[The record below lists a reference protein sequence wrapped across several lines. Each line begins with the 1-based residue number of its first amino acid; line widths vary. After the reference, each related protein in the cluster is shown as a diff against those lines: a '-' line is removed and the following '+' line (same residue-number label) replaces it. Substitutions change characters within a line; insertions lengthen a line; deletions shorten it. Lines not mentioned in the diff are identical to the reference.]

1 MTRLNGLAIL
11 FLFGS
16 AAVGL
21 LLRAVFAPGN
31 DAAAVLIGGTLMTL
45 LDLGYRLRNENFVGR
60 PKWVSLK
67 AGAFLAFFP
76 LWGWGLAL
84 IGVALVQLVTGQA
97 IFLD

>member
-21 LLRAVFAPGN
+21 LLRSLIAPGN
-31 DAAAVLIGGTLMTL
+31 DAVAVLIAATLMTL
-45 LDLGYRLRNENFVGR
+45 LDLGYRLRNQGFNGR
-60 PKWVSLK
+60 SKWFSMK

-84 IGVALVQLVTGQA
+84 IVVAVVQLVTGEA
-97 IFLD
+97 LF

>member
-16 AAVGL
+16 AIVGL
-21 LLRAVFAPGN
+21 LLRSVIAPGN
-31 DAAAVLIGGTLMTL
+31 DSVAVLIAATLMTL
-45 LDLGYRLRNENFVGR
+45 LDLGYRLRNQRFNGR
-60 PKWVSLK
+60 SKWLSMQ

-84 IGVALVQLVTGQA
+84 IVVAVIQLVTGQSL
-97 IFLD
+97 F

>member
-16 AAVGL
+16 AAIGL
-21 LLRAVFAPGN
+21 LLRAAIAPGN
-31 DAAAVLIGGTLMTL
+31 DAVAVLIAATLMTL
-45 LDLGYRLRNENFVGR
+45 LDLGYRLRNDNFAGR
-60 PKWVSLK
+60 PKWISMK

-84 IGVALVQLVTGQA
+84 ITIALVQLVTGQE
-97 IFLD
+97 IF

>member
-21 LLRAVFAPGN
+21 LLRGLVAPGN
-31 DAAAVLIGGTLMTL
+31 DSVAVLIGGTLMTL
-45 LDLGYRLRNENFVGR
+45 LDLGYRLRNQGVNGR
-60 PKWVSLK
+60 SKWLSMK
-67 AGAFLAFFP
+67 AGAYLAFFP

-84 IGVALVQLVTGQA
+84 IVVAVVQLATGESL
-97 IFLD
+97 F

>member
-16 AAVGL
+16 AGVGL
-21 LLRAVFAPGN
+21 LLRSVIAPGN
-31 DAAAVLIGGTLMTL
+31 DSVAVLIAATLMTL
-45 LDLGYRLRNENFVGR
+45 LDLGYRLRNQRFNGR
-60 PKWVSLK
+60 AKWLSMQ

-84 IGVALVQLVTGQA
+84 IVVAVIQLVTGKA
-97 IFLD
+97 LV

>member
-21 LLRAVFAPGN
+21 LLRGFIAPGD
-31 DAAAVLIGGTLMTL
+31 DAVAVLIAATLMTL
-45 LDLGYRLRNENFVGR
+45 LDLGYRLRNSRFAGR
-60 PKWVSLK
+60 PKWFSMK

-84 IGVALVQLVTGQA
+84 IVIALVQLVTGQA
-97 IFLD
+97 IF

>member
-21 LLRAVFAPGN
+21 LLRGLIAPGN
-31 DAAAVLIGGTLMTL
+31 DSVAVLIGSTLMTL
-45 LDLGYRLRNENFVGR
+45 LDVGYRLRNQEFNGR
-60 PKWVSLK
+60 SKWLSMQ

-84 IGVALVQLVTGQA
+84 IVVAVIQLVTGQSL
-97 IFLD
+97 F